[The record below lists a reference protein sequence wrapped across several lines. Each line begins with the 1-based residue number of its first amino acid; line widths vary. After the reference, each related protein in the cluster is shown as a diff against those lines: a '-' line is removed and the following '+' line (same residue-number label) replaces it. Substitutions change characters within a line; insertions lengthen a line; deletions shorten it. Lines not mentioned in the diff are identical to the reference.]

1 MKKQTIDIIGAGLCG
16 SLFSIMMAKQGFSV
30 VVREKRID
38 PRTDIGSKEAG
49 KSINLAMSVRG
60 INALKYAG
68 IFNEV
73 KPLLIPMQGR
83 MLHYQNGENEL
94 QSYGQYEDE
103 FIYSISRSK
112 LNHLLIDTAE
122 NYGIDVKFEHT
133 IDSYDDQQVINI
145 KSPEGKYKLKAERI
159 ILADGSSS
167 LVRRSYKENGP
178 IFPKEYIL
186 PHNYKELS
194 IPANEDGSFKL
205 EKNALHVWPRGK
217 FMLIA
222 LPNPEGDFTLT
233 LFMPSEGEKS
243 FSDLEKEK
251 NIKEFFSQYF
261 ADALPLIP
269 DLTNQFSNNPTGS
282 LRTIRCKHWHDKDN
296 FLLIGD
302 AAHAM
307 VPFHAQGMNSA
318 FDDCMLLDKV
328 IKNNNNNNWHDI
340 YKEFEEVQLPNANA
354 IQDMAL
360 ENYIEMRDGVLDKK
374 FTLKKELSFALEKR
388 FPNYF
393 IPRYSMVMFHNEIP
407 YSVSQ
412 ERGATQKE
420 ILDELT
426 KNTVN
431 LNQID
436 FIYAEKII
444 KQQLTPL

>member
-1 MKKQTIDIIGAGLCG
+1 MKKQVINIMGAGLCG
-16 SLFSIMMAKQGFSV
+16 SLFSIMLAKQGFSV
-30 VVREKRID
+30 IVRERRSN
-38 PRTDIGSKEAG
+38 PNSNIGAKEAG

-68 IFNEV
+68 IFKEV
-73 KPLLIPMQGR
+73 EPLLIPMKGR
-83 MLHYQNGENEL
+83 MLHYQDGRNEL
-94 QSYGQYEDE
+94 QSYGQHKNE
-103 FIYSISRSK
+103 FIYSISRSR
-112 LNHLLIDTAE
+112 LNHMLVDAAE
-122 NYGIDVKFEHT
+122 NCGVDVKFEHT
-133 IDSYDDQQVINI
+133 IVSYDEQQTIGI
-145 KSPEGKYKLKAERI
+145 KSPEGKYKLKAEKI

-167 LVRRSYKENGP
+167 LIRRSYNDNDP

-186 PHNYKELS
+186 PHSYKELS
-194 IPANEDGSFKL
+194 IPANENGSFKI
-205 EKNALHVWPRGK
+205 EKNALHVWPRGQ

-233 LFMPSEGEKS
+233 LFMPTEGEKS
-243 FSDLEKEK
+243 FSALEKEK
-251 NIKEFFSQYF
+251 DIEEFFSEYF
-261 ADALPLIP
+261 SDALPLIP
-269 DLTNQFSNNPTGS
+269 DLTSQFTNNPTGS

-318 FDDCMLLDKV
+318 FDDCVLLDTI
-328 IKNNNNNNWHDI
+328 IKNNNDWHDI
-340 YKEFEEVQLPNANA
+340 YQKFEETQLPNAHA

-374 FTLKKELSFALEKR
+374 FSLKKELSFALEKHL
-388 FPNYF
+388 PSYF
-393 IPRYSMVMFHNEIP
+393 IPRYSMVMFHGEIP

-412 ERGATQKE
+412 ERGEIQKE

-426 KNTVN
+426 RNRDN

-436 FIYAEKII
+436 FNQAEKII
-444 KQQLTPL
+444 KQKLTPL